1 MAKYIGRFVAPLAF
15 GAVVALGA
23 CKADSSKQD
32 TASALN
38 RDTSA
43 LGRDLA
49 MANRG
54 DTAAQPQLK
63 DVPANPPSTSQP
75 TKTAPRTTPRTT
87 SSNPRST
94 GSNSTTRPNTPT
106 TTASGNTVTHPG
118 TGTANSGGAVGTIAA
133 GTTLSLTPT
142 ANVCTNTNK
151 VGDKVTMTTQNAVTG
166 SNGAVI
172 PAGSTVTLTVTNLK
186 RSENSNDQIIME
198 FAVNSV
204 NVGGKSYPLDA
215 SIESAPITR
224 VRNQPKSKDA
234 QKVAI
239 GAGIGAIAGQIL
251 GKNTKSTVIGGA
263 VGAAAGAAAAAATAN
278 YEGCINNTS
287 TVTSK
292 LNSAAQVRA

>member
-1 MAKYIGRFVAPLAF
+1 MAKYIGRFIAPLAL

-75 TKTAPRTTPRTT
+75 TKTAPRTTSR
-87 SSNPRST
+87 SSNERST
-94 GSNSTTRPNTPT
+94 SRSNEPRNEPR

-287 TVTSK
+287 TVTIK

>member
-63 DVPANPPSTSQP
+63 DVPANPPSTS
-75 TKTAPRTTPRTT
+75 APARTTPRTT
-87 SSNPRST
+87 ERPSTSRPTSTSNRP
-94 GSNSTTRPNTPT
+94 TTPS
-106 TTASGNTVTHPG
+106 TTASGNTVTRPS
-118 TGTANSGGAVGTIAA
+118 TGSNSGGAVGTIAA

-172 PAGSTVTLTVTNLK
+172 PAGSAVTLTVTNLK
-186 RSENSNDQIIME
+186 RSENSNDQIVME

-204 NVGGKSYPLDA
+204 NVGGRNYPLDA

-287 TVTSK
+287 TVTIK

>member
-63 DVPANPPSTSQP
+63 DVPANPPSTS
-75 TKTAPRTTPRTT
+75 APARTTPRSSSSSSRPSSST
-87 SSNPRST
+87 SS
-94 GSNSTTRPNTPT
+94 RPTTPT
-106 TTASGNTVTHPG
+106 TTASGNTVTHPS
-118 TGTANSGGAVGTIAA
+118 TGTSNSGGTVGTIAA
-133 GTTLSLTPT
+133 GTSLSLTPT

-151 VGDKVTMTTQNAVTG
+151 VGDKITMTTQNTVTG
-166 SNGAVI
+166 SNGATI

-186 RSENSNDQIIME
+186 RSENSNDQIVME

-204 NVGGKSYPLDA
+204 SVGGKSYPLDA

-287 TVTSK
+287 TVTIK
-292 LNSAAQVRA
+292 LNSGAQVRA

>member
-63 DVPANPPSTSQP
+63 DVPANPPSTS
-75 TKTAPRTTPRTT
+75 APARTTPRWSSSSSRPSSST
-87 SSNPRST
+87 SS
-94 GSNSTTRPNTPT
+94 RPTTPT
-106 TTASGNTVTHPG
+106 TTASGNTVTHPS
-118 TGTANSGGAVGTIAA
+118 TGTSNSGGTVGTIAA
-133 GTTLSLTPT
+133 GTSLSLTPT

-151 VGDKVTMTTQNAVTG
+151 VGDKITMTTQNTVTG
-166 SNGAVI
+166 SNGATI

-186 RSENSNDQIIME
+186 RSENSNDQIVME

-204 NVGGKSYPLDA
+204 SVGGKSYPLDA

-287 TVTSK
+287 TVTIK
-292 LNSAAQVRA
+292 LNSGAQVRA

>member
-1 MAKYIGRFVAPLAF
+1 MAKYIGRLVAPLAF

-23 CKADSSKQD
+23 CKTDSSKQD

-49 MANRG
+49 MANR

-63 DVPANPPSTSQP
+63 DVPANPPATSNP
-75 TKTAPRTTPRTT
+75 TKTTPRTT
-87 SSNPRST
+87 TRPST
-94 GSNSTTRPNTPT
+94 STSRPSTTTNRPT
-106 TTASGNTVTHPG
+106 TTASGNAVTHPA
-118 TGTANSGGAVGTIAA
+118 TGASNSGGAVGTIAA
-133 GTTLSLTPT
+133 GTTLSLTPS

-151 VGDKVTMTTQNAVTG
+151 VGDKITMTTQSPVTG
-166 SNGAVI
+166 SNGATI
-172 PAGSTVTLTVTNLK
+172 PAGATVTLTVTNLK
-186 RSENSNDQIIME
+186 RSENTNDPIVME

-204 NVGGKSYPLDA
+204 TFGGKQYALDA
-215 SIESAPITR
+215 SIENAPITR

-239 GAGIGAIAGQIL
+239 GAAAGAIAGQIL

-287 TVTSK
+287 TVTIK
-292 LNSAAQVRA
+292 LNSPTQVRV